1 MEFQFDPAKAAGNL
15 RKHGV
20 SFADAEACLW
30 IHSRC
35 IESIR
40 MPRVK
45 SGSWHLA
52 LEALVTYS
60 SLFIPCAAK
69 QSD

>member
-20 SFADAEACLW
+20 SFADAEAVFMDPLALHR
-30 IHSRC
+30 IDP
-35 IESIR
+35 

-45 SGSWHLA
+45 SGSWLLA
-52 LEALVTYS
+52 LEARATYS
-60 SLFIPCAAK
+60 LLSTPCAAK